1 MSLLSRYILS
11 EVVQVFLISLIALTM
26 VFILCGVGKEA
37 YNNGLTLWAIMR
49 LMPYLLP
56 TALLFGVPAALL
68 FAVTTVFGRMS
79 AGGEIIALKALGI
92 SPGAVLMPIGV
103 LAVLLSLVTFW
114 LNDIAFSWGEI
125 GSRQVVV
132 DAFEE
137 IAYGVLRKKHSFSS
151 QLFTVFVQRVEGR
164 TLINAT
170 FKFQENADSPPMT
183 LTAEEAELRSS
194 PGTGVLTLF
203 CRNCHVETAGQSYD
217 FSGGWERE
225 IQLADQSGDPYA
237 KASASKVPLRV
248 LPERIARQQVE
259 IDRLEQEIAAQVGWR
274 LASGDFGRLGSEMGE
289 QTSRLKKANGELAR
303 MRTEPWRRWANG
315 FSCLVFAMVGV
326 PIAILRRHSD
336 AWASFFVCYMPILV
350 VYYPLMMTGVNHA
363 KVGTLPPCTVWLA
376 NAVLGIW
383 GVWLLRRVYRY

>member
-1 MSLLSRYILS
+1 
-11 EVVQVFLISLIALTM
+11 M

-37 YNNGLTLWAIMR
+37 YNNGLTVWAILR

-68 FAVTTVFGRMS
+68 FAVTTSFGRMS

-92 SPGAVLMPIGV
+92 SPGVVLMPIGV

-151 QLFTVFVQRVEGR
+151 QLFSVYVQKVEGR

-170 FKFQENADSPPMT
+170 FKFQESADSPPMT
-183 LTAEEAELRSS
+183 LNAEEAELRSS

-203 CRNCHVETAGQSYD
+203 CRNCHVEIGRAILRIHRRLGTRDSVGRSIRRPLRQGERVESAAAGAAEADRRASRCR
-217 FSGGWERE
+217 SIGWSKRSRRKS
-225 IQLADQSGDPYA
+225 AGDWRAAISAGWGP
-237 KASASKVPLRV
+237 KSASK
-248 LPERIARQQVE
+248 RI
-259 IDRLEQEIAAQVGWR
+259 G
-274 LASGDFGRLGSEMGE
+274 
-289 QTSRLKKANGELAR
+289 
-303 MRTEPWRRWANG
+303 
-315 FSCLVFAMVGV
+315 
-326 PIAILRRHSD
+326 
-336 AWASFFVCYMPILV
+336 
-350 VYYPLMMTGVNHA
+350 
-363 KVGTLPPCTVWLA
+363 
-376 NAVLGIW
+376 
-383 GVWLLRRVYRY
+383 

>member
-11 EVVQVFLISLIALTM
+11 EVVQVFVVSLIALTA

-37 YNNGLTLWAIMR
+37 YNNGLTLWAILR

-92 SPGAVLMPIGV
+92 SPGAVLMPIAV

-125 GSRQVVV
+125 GSRRVVV

-164 TLINAT
+164 TLVNAT
-170 FKFQENADSPPMT
+170 FKFQESADSASMT

-194 PGTGVLTLF
+194 PGTGVLTLM
-203 CRNCHVETAGQSYD
+203 CRNCHVETAGQSYE
-217 FSGGWERE
+217 FSGAYERE
-225 IQLADQSGDPYA
+225 IQLAEQSDDPYA
-237 KASASKVPLRV
+237 KAGASKVPLHV
-248 LPERIARQQVE
+248 LPKRIAEQQVR

-274 LASGDFGRLGSEMGE
+274 LVSGDFGRLGAEVGE
-289 QTSRLKKANGELAR
+289 QANRLKGANRELAR

-326 PIAILRRHSD
+326 PIAIMRRYSD

-350 VYYPLMMTGVNHA
+350 VYYPLMMYGVDRA
-363 KVGTLPPCTVWLA
+363 KVGALPPFTVWLA
-376 NAVLGIW
+376 NTVLAIW